1 VHGVGPG
8 SVLGGRYT
16 TTVRIAQGALHER
29 WRASDHTLEREVVLV
44 CFPARSH
51 VAALALDAARQA
63 AGVEDHRLVRVF
75 DVGTDAHV
83 SFIIE
88 EPLTGSVPMSH
99 LLRAGGLPPGEVRR
113 IVGESA
119 QALEKARH
127 RGLHHLVLT
136 PDMILRMPD
145 GEVKVRGLATE
156 AALTDAVRAS
166 EERASRLDAIG
177 LVRVAYAGLTAR
189 WPGGGPD
196 APRAVQ
202 GLAPAP
208 TVVGGVAAPSE
219 IAVGVP
225 ADLDLICRLTL
236 NDDTGPLS
244 PGDLAVQIAPWPSAP
259 PVSDGASGIGL
270 TPPRT
275 GPDATQVLPTVPAS
289 AAHLYGR
296 LSGAG
301 LPSGAPTLEQPA
313 VTPPPASERPA
324 AGLVAAGAAAAGA
337 AGAIGG
343 KVGSFARAAA
353 ERSRARGVERR
364 AAHDHFEGQ
373 DIHLSEALDEAP
385 REELEPP
392 VPLLGHTEAPT
403 GEQSRVALAI
413 VGALTLVA
421 LVIAIPNLA
430 KIGRSDAPRVRPT
443 VTVTASGPSPSG
455 EEPSTSATTT
465 EGPSTSGTTAPGGP
479 LLVVGGTGFDPQ
491 DDNTES
497 DNRAKLAYDGDTGT
511 AWESRWY
518 GSATYN
524 RSKDGVGIVL
534 DLSTSATVREVDLTL
549 PVAQD
554 VTVYAANDASLE
566 GAQKIGSVSGESGTI
581 TLKAPDGLQPATKI
595 IVWVTKPAPAE
606 APNHFRAQISEVVVR

>member
-29 WRASDHTLEREVVLV
+29 WRASDHTLEREVILV

-63 AGVEDHRLVRVF
+63 AGVEDHRLVRVL
-75 DVGTDAHV
+75 DVGTDAQV
-83 SFIIE
+83 SFIVE

-99 LLRAGGLPPGEVRR
+99 LLRAGGLPPAEVRR
-113 IVGESA
+113 LVGESA

-225 ADLDLICRLTL
+225 ADLELICRLTL

-244 PGDLAVQIAPWPSAP
+244 PGDLAVQIAPWSSAP

-275 GPDATQVLPTVPAS
+275 GPDATQVLPSVQAS
-289 AAHLYGR
+289 ATHLYGR
-296 LSGAG
+296 LSGANG
-301 LPSGAPTLEQPA
+301 TSGAPTLEQP
-313 VTPPPASERPA
+313 VVGPPPAVERPA
-324 AGLVAAGAAAAGA
+324 AGLAAAGAAAAGA
-337 AGAIGG
+337 AGALGG

-353 ERSRARGVERR
+353 ERSRTRAAERR

-373 DIHLSEALDEAP
+373 DIHLSQALDDAP
-385 REELEPP
+385 REDLEPP
-392 VPLLGHTEAPT
+392 LPLLGHTEAPT

-413 VGALTLVA
+413 VGALILLA
-421 LVIAIPNLA
+421 LIVGIPNVA
-430 KIGRSDAPRVRPT
+430 KIGHSDTPRARPT
-443 VTVTASGPSPSG
+443 VTVTAAGPSPSSPDG
-455 EEPSTSATTT
+455 ST
-465 EGPSTSGTTAPGGP
+465 TSGSPSASPAAGP
-479 LLVVGGTGFDPQ
+479 LAIIGGKGFDPQ

-524 RSKDGVGIVL
+524 RSKEGVGIVL
-534 DLSTSATVREVDLTL
+534 DLSASATIRQVDLTL

-554 VTVYAANDASLE
+554 VTVYAANAASLD

-606 APNHFRAQISEVVVR
+606 APDHFRAQISEVVVR